1 MCLDAEFVDVTANDI
16 DSYPNSAPYSF
27 SVIDEPEG
35 TARKWIIA
43 SKNGKKKYVE
53 LLSVF
58 WSSTGMLHFANSN
71 NSA

>member
-1 MCLDAEFVDVTANDI
+1 MCSDANFVDVTAKDI

-35 TARKWIIA
+35 TARKWIVA
-43 SKNGKKKYVE
+43 SKNGKKKYFE
-53 LLSVF
+53 LLSVLC
-58 WSSTGMLHFANSN
+58 SSTGVLYFDNSN